1 MLAMQLWRWGL
12 VGMVAALL
20 ALGAGQSPA
29 SAAFGFGDTYR
40 LAADQ
45 TLPKDLYVIANEI
58 VIEGTVE
65 GDLAVIGR
73 RVLITGTVKGNTNV
87 LAARIELDGQLNGF
101 IRTIGAAQ
109 ITPRPVTPGATS
121 QGTIL
126 PARYLPSGV
135 RAQATPPAQVAGEER
150 PWMATALLALGF
162 ALLGAALLWLAPQA
176 LNEPARQLEGRPWLT
191 ALIGILTAQFFV
203 LIPLGTALLVLLIA
217 FFWSW
222 FPAML
227 LVLFIFAGFGLLWF
241 LSPLITGV
249 WLGRWANAR
258 LGRAPESRAA
268 QLLAIVLVALL
279 GQLPSV
285 GVLVS
290 LVSFVFAV
298 GALATPRRP
307 AETTAPVPAPQTV
320 PA

>member
-1 MLAMQLWRWGL
+1 
-12 VGMVAALL
+12 
-20 ALGAGQSPA
+20 
-29 SAAFGFGDTYR
+29 
-40 LAADQ
+40 
-45 TLPKDLYVIANEI
+45 

-87 LAARIELDGQLNGF
+87 LAARIELDGQLNGL

-109 ITPRPVTPGATS
+109 ITPRATTPGSTS

-126 PARYLPSGV
+126 PARYVPAGL
-135 RAQATPPAQVAGEER
+135 RAQAAPPAQGSDEE
-150 PWMATALLALGF
+150 PLWMATALLALGF
-162 ALLGAALLWLAPQA
+162 ALLGAALLRRAPQA
-176 LNEPARQLEGRPWLT
+176 LNEPARRLEGRPWLT

-203 LIPLGTALLVLLIA
+203 LIPLGTALLALLMA

-222 FPAML
+222 FPAVL
-227 LVLFIFAGFGLLWF
+227 LVLFIFAGFGLVWF

-249 WLGRWANAR
+249 WLGRWLNAR
-258 LGRAPESRAA
+258 LGRAPKSLPV
-268 QLLAIVLVALL
+268 QLLAVVLVALL

-290 LVSFVFAV
+290 LVSFVLAV
-298 GALATPRRP
+298 GALAAPRRL
-307 AETTAPVPAPQTV
+307 AETPTAVPASQTV
-320 PA
+320 PV